1 MYLLD
6 TETTAELRKASMRR
20 GDRGLREWAAAVDV
34 SDVYLSAI
42 TLQELEIGVRL
53 SERDDP
59 KRGAVMRDWITR
71 QVIHHLSA
79 RVLPIDAAVA
89 LKAAELHRQ
98 SIWTLS
104 HAFIAATASVHGLS
118 VVTRSVAS
126 FSDAGVNIVNPW
138 QFRTP

>member
-6 TETTAELRKASMRR
+6 TETAAELRKASMRR
-20 GDRGLREWAAAVDV
+20 GNKGLRAWAASIDV
-34 SDVYLSAI
+34 KDVYLSAI

-53 SERDDP
+53 SEQDYP
-59 KRGAVMRDWITR
+59 ESGAVLRNWMTR
-71 QVIHHLSA
+71 HIIRHLA
-79 RVLPIDAAVA
+79 DRILPVNSTIA

-98 SIWTLS
+98 RSRTSS

-126 FSDAGVNIVNPW
+126 FSDTGVSVVNPW
-138 QFRTP
+138 SAS